1 MADSIRAAPLFDL
14 QLDPPPAGRRYD
26 TGSETGMR
34 RWIGI
39 AMNGRF
45 EGPALRGKVLPGGG
59 DWAIMRSERQVT
71 IDGRLTMET
80 DDGAIIFMRYGGRFV
95 IPPEVAAVSAT
106 DPDKQIQLDP
116 SQYYWR
122 ITPEFETGFTRYAWL
137 NDIVSIGFGARQSRG
152 IGYRILRVL

>member
-1 MADSIRAAPLFDL
+1 MADTIGAAPLFDL

-26 TGSETGMR
+26 TGTETGIR

-45 EGPALRGKVLPGGG
+45 EGHQLRGKVLPGGG
-59 DWAIMRSERQVT
+59 DWALMRSDRQVT
-71 IDGRLTMET
+71 IDGRLTLET
-80 DDGAIIFMRYGGRFV
+80 DDGAIILMRYGGRFV
-95 IPPEVAAVSAT
+95 IPQEVPAVSAT
-106 DPDKQIQLDP
+106 DAEKQLKLDP

-122 ITPEFETGFTRYAWL
+122 ITPEFETGFSSYAWL
-137 NDIVSIGFGARQSRG
+137 NDIVSIGFGSRQATG

>member
-1 MADSIRAAPLFDL
+1 MSDAIRATPLFDL
-14 QLDPPPAGRRYD
+14 RLDAPPAGRRYD
-26 TGSETGMR
+26 TGTETGTR

-45 EGPALRGKVLPGGG
+45 EGPELRGNVLPGGG
-59 DWAIMRSERQVT
+59 DWAILRSDRQVT

-80 DDGAIIFMRYGGRFV
+80 DDGAIILMRYGGRFV
-95 IPPEVAAVSAT
+95 IPPEVASISAT
-106 DPDKQIQLDP
+106 DAEKQIQLDA

-122 ITPEFETGFTRYAWL
+122 ITPEFETGFSRYGWL
-137 NDIVSIGFGARQSRG
+137 NDIVSVGFGARQSGG